1 MWIERGFAEVQKK
14 RPVSCRT
21 DHQQGCPLCDSC
33 DAELGESGT
42 NHLQAEDSDF
52 VNLR

>member
-1 MWIERGFAEVQKK
+1 MWIERPFDQVQKK
-14 RPVSCRT
+14 HPVRPLD
-21 DHQQGCPLCDSC
+21 DHQQDCPLCDLA

-52 VNLR
+52 VNVH